1 MIKYISESLIVG
13 IGEDEK
19 GRGKNQRFH
28 YNLRDFIK
36 CRDRNC
42 ISIHKLEA
50 YIKWEVQP
58 PGLCNDSFGYIQH
71 RKIYF
76 S

>member
-19 GRGKNQRFH
+19 RRGKNQRFH

-42 ISIHKLEA
+42 MKYSQIRSVH
-50 YIKWEVQP
+50 
-58 PGLCNDSFGYIQH
+58 
-71 RKIYF
+71 
-76 S
+76 